1 MKEDSVWQAVV
12 QNLRDAGCDEE
23 TVERFLA
30 LEAAG
35 DRREQLRLLARH
47 RRQLLERVH
56 REERRIDCLD
66 YLVYQIQKREAAG

>member
-35 DRREQLRLLARH
+35 DRREQLRLLDSWNWHENHSFSCCPVAVFLISR
-47 RRQLLERVH
+47 
-56 REERRIDCLD
+56 
-66 YLVYQIQKREAAG
+66 AFAF